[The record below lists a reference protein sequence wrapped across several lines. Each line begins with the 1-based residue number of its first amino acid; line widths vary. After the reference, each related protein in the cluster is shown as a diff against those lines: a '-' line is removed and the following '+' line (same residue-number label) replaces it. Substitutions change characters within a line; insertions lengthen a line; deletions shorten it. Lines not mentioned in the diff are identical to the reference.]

1 MGYILIYQKDT
12 GKILQ
17 CVEIPKEY
25 YKDAAKDHEFIEVGG
40 DTFKDATTYL
50 GCVLKGV
57 WRRLPDRPSIAH
69 EYDYEIHE
77 WVDKQTLDEIKQR
90 VWIEIKQQREAAETG
105 GFLFD
110 GNLYDSDEISQRRIL
125 SADKF
130 KVDQIEWT
138 LKNNQVV
145 KLTFDQLT
153 KLQAALVEH
162 ISLCHQRARV
172 ARQKIDESSTIEELN
187 QVKF

>member
-1 MGYILIYQKDT
+1 MTTIVKSNGEILMSMT
-12 GKILQ
+12 GDFDQVKLNIPDD
-17 CVEIPKEY
+17 CIAVEDPPSLNNY
-25 YKDAAKDHEFIEVGG
+25 YYDQGEWLAFPE
-40 DTFKDATTYL
+40 
-50 GCVLKGV
+50 
-57 WRRLPDRPSIAH
+57 RPSIFH
-69 EYDYEIHE
+69 HFNYET
-77 WVDKQTLDEIKQR
+77 KQWEDNRTLNEIKQSM
-90 VWIEIKQQREAAETG
+90 WIEIKQQREAAEIG

-110 GNLYDSDEISQRRIL
+110 GNLYDSDETSQRRIL
-125 SADKF
+125 GADKF

-187 QVKF
+187 RVKF

>member
-1 MGYILIYQKDT
+1 MTAIISKRGELLQLIYADEETVVLNTPKD
-12 GKILQ
+12 GFA
-17 CVEIPKEY
+17 VDDPPKSNMFYQDGWLEMP
-25 YKDAAKDHEFIEVGG
+25 AQ
-40 DTFKDATTYL
+40 
-50 GCVLKGV
+50 
-57 WRRLPDRPSIAH
+57 PSPHHIF
-69 EYDYEIHE
+69 DYTI
-77 WVDKQTLDEIKQR
+77 KQWTDPRSLDEIKEQK
-90 VWIEIKQQREAAETG
+90 WSEIKSQRKQLEFG
-105 GFLFD
+105 GFEFE
-110 GNLYDSDEISQRRIL
+110 GNVYDSDETSQRRIL
-125 SADKF
+125 GADKF

-145 KLTFDQLT
+145 KLTFKQLT

>member
-1 MGYILIYQKDT
+1 MTAIISKRGELLQLIYADEETIAINTPNDCFAVEDPPQQNMYYENDRWQPMP
-12 GKILQ
+12 LSASPH
-17 CVEIPKEY
+17 CV
-25 YKDAAKDHEFIEVGG
+25 FN
-40 DTFKDATTYL
+40 
-50 GCVLKGV
+50 
-57 WRRLPDRPSIAH
+57 
-69 EYDYEIHE
+69 YETKNWE
-77 WVDKQTLDEIKQR
+77 DNRTLDEIKQSM
-90 VWIEIKQQREAAETG
+90 WIEIKQQRESAEIG

-110 GNLYDSDEISQRRIL
+110 GNLYDSDETSQRRIL
-125 SADKF
+125 GADKF

-145 KLTFDQLT
+145 KLTFEQLT

-187 QVKF
+187 RVKF

>member
-1 MGYILIYQKDT
+1 MSYIIIYEEGT
-12 GKILQ
+12 GKVLQ
-17 CVEIPKEY
+17 CVNIPSEY
-25 YKDAAKDHEFIEVGG
+25 YENAARDNAFIEIDS
-40 DTFKDATTYL
+40 DTFKEATTHL
-50 GCVLKGV
+50 GCVLHGN
-57 WRRLPDRPSIAH
+57 WCRLPDSPSAAH

-110 GNLYDSDEISQRRIL
+110 GNLYDSDETSQRRIL

-145 KLTFDQLT
+145 KLTFEQLT

-187 QVKF
+187 RVKF

>member
-1 MGYILIYQKDT
+1 MTAIISKHGELLQTIYANEETIALNTPGDCFAVDDPPAQNMYYENDAWHPLPPAPSPHCVFNYEN
-12 GKILQ
+12 KIW
-17 CVEIPKEY
+17 E
-25 YKDAAKDHEFIEVGG
+25 DH
-40 DTFKDATTYL
+40 
-50 GCVLKGV
+50 
-57 WRRLPDRPSIAH
+57 R
-69 EYDYEIHE
+69 
-77 WVDKQTLDEIKQR
+77 TLEDVKHR
-90 VWIEIKQQREAAETG
+90 KWIEIKQHRKAAETG

-110 GNLYDSDEISQRRIL
+110 GNLYDSDETSQHRIL

-145 KLTFDQLT
+145 KLTFEQLT